1 MAPVKAEK
9 ELTGAKEWGAKELK
23 GHCTE
28 WPGCGQPPVG
38 AQSQPQIRM
47 GRDWRLLFLLTRL
60 SCITTCSASTCFPA
74 PLGTSSFAPS
84 GFTDPWYSCYVL
96 S

>member
-9 ELTGAKEWGAKELK
+9 ELTGATERGAKELK

-47 GRDWRLLFLLTRL
+47 GRTGD
-60 SCITTCSASTCFPA
+60 CF
-74 PLGTSSFAPS
+74 S
-84 GFTDPWYSCYVL
+84 YSLAFHV
-96 S
+96 

>member
-9 ELTGAKEWGAKELK
+9 ELTGATERGAKELK

-28 WPGCGQPPVG
+28 WPGLETAFP
-38 AQSQPQIRM
+38 
-47 GRDWRLLFLLTRL
+47 TRSPFMCNHMQRVNML
-60 SCITTCSASTCFPA
+60 SA

-84 GFTDPWYSCYVL
+84 GLTDPWYSCYVL